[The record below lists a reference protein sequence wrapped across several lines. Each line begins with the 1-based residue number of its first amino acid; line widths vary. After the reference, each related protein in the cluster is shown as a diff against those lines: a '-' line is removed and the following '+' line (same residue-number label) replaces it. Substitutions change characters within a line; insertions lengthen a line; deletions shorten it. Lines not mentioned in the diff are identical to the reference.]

1 MTEKKTATLPVVK
14 KTAEKTPVK
23 EFPKPKKDMSSRR
36 SKLTDIADSALV
48 EESTVETVKEEPSE
62 APAQKAATASLP
74 PAAKRPPSSKSSS
87 QSTTPAKGGKLEL
100 DELLSGL
107 SKKPEPKGPSM
118 DFSQYYK

>member
-1 MTEKKTATLPVVK
+1 MTDKKTATLPVVK
-14 KTAEKTPVK
+14 KVAEKTTVK

-48 EESTVETVKEEPSE
+48 EESTAETMKEEPSE
-62 APAQKAATASLP
+62 TPAQKVTTASLP

-107 SKKPEPKGPSM
+107 SKKPEPRGPSM
-118 DFSQYYK
+118 DFRQYYK